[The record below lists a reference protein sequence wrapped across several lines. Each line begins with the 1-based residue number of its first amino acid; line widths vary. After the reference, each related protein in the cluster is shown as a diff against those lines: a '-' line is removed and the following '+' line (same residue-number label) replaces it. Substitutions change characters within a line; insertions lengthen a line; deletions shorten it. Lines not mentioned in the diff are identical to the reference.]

1 MKRVGFITTN
11 RVFAQGLAAAIKNR
25 PELKLEPILILNS
38 QQTILDADLS
48 GIDIAVIDV
57 MDMYEH
63 GTSCSLCG
71 RLRKALPNCRLLLLV
86 AQNHPEERKAVIDAI
101 RQGLADDFVFHDT
114 SLDYLLAKLAAL

>member
-57 MDMYEH
+57 MDMYEDKN
-63 GTSCSLCG
+63 SCSLCE
-71 RLRKALPNCRLLLLV
+71 RLRKVLPNCRLLLLV

>member
-25 PELKLEPILILNS
+25 PELNLEPILILNPE
-38 QQTILDADLS
+38 QTILDADLS
-48 GIDIAVIDV
+48 GIDVAVIDV
-57 MDMYEH
+57 TDRYEDKN
-63 GTSCSLCG
+63 SCSLCG
-71 RLRKALPNCRLLLLV
+71 RLRKVLPNCRLLLLV

>member
-25 PELKLEPILILNS
+25 PELNLEPILILNPE
-38 QQTILDADLS
+38 QTILDADLS
-48 GIDIAVIDV
+48 GIDVAVIDV
-57 MDMYEH
+57 TDRYEDKN
-63 GTSCSLCG
+63 SCSLCE
-71 RLRKALPNCRLLLLV
+71 RLRKVLPNCRLLLLV